1 MAHVCIGIDFGGTG
15 IKYTALDESNQ
26 HTEIYSVPTPVADG
40 KDAILQQIVTG
51 CRDYIARLGLAREDI
66 LRIGIGSP
74 GPLSVKRGIILALPN
89 IPNMQNVPIKSILE
103 EELGF
108 PVTLEND
115 ANAASY
121 AEFLCGAGETIS
133 SMVMLTL
140 GTGVGSGIIIG
151 GTLVHGAHDMGG
163 ELGHLIVAPGGR
175 ECSCGQRGCL
185 EEYSSAG
192 ALGRYAAEALANGE
206 GADSSLQDVLK
217 ATGEIDALDIEKAM
231 LAGDRFAKDR
241 WEEFCYYLALGC
253 VNIIRM
259 LDPDRIVLAGGITK
273 AGDTLYQPL
282 MEQFR
287 ALDWSL
293 LETKTDIAIAQLGSD
308 AGAVGANGVTWY
320 DVKGEQ
326 GAKP

>member
-15 IKYTALDESNQ
+15 IKYTALNEANE
-26 HTEIYSVPTPVADG
+26 HTEIGSVTTPVAEG
-40 KDAILQQIVTG
+40 KAAILKQIVTG
-51 CRDYIARLGLAREDI
+51 CRDYIDRLGIAREDI

-89 IPNMQNVPIKSILE
+89 IPNMKNVPIKAILE
-103 EELGF
+103 EEMGI

-121 AEFLCGAGETIS
+121 AEFLCGAGEEVS
-133 SMVMLTL
+133 NMVMLTL
-140 GTGVGSGIIIG
+140 GTGVGSGIIIDG
-151 GTLVHGAHDMGG
+151 GLVHGAHDMGG

-175 ECSCGQRGCL
+175 QCSCGQKGCL

-192 ALGRYAAEALANGE
+192 AMGRYAAEALSNGQ
-206 GADSSLQDVLK
+206 GPDSTLQAVLK
-217 ATGEIDALDIEKAM
+217 ATGEIDALDVEKAM
-231 LAGDRFAKDR
+231 LAGDSFAKAR
-241 WEEFCYYLALGC
+241 WDEFCYYLAMGC

-259 LDPDRIVLAGGITK
+259 LDPDRIVLSGGITK

-282 MEQFR
+282 MDQFR
-287 ALDWSL
+287 TLDWSL

-308 AGAVGANGVTWY
+308 AGAVGAAGVAWY
-320 DVKGEQ
+320 DVK
-326 GAKP
+326 KN